1 MNSNTRVENDPTYFD
16 DPGPNDVE
24 EGELPEEG
32 EIMDDEED
40 ERVHTDNRES
50 SSSHRKS
57 TSSTRT
63 TEKVHSETTNNDS
76 SSKQSSSLN
85 VHESNTRKRHSSSP
99 GVESYPPKRAARE
112 PSPERFPPQL
122 PPRRRQPWTEAIL
135 CKFFREG
142 YCRDGD
148 NCAYSHDAAHSNRKP
163 ELCKFYQQGFCKKGL
178 ACTLLHG
185 EYPCK
190 AFHQGKCDRSPCKY
204 SHMPLNEYTQSIFD
218 QMVQDEA
225 LAAQIVIPQQPAR
238 RKVLLPRPAP
248 TAALPSTNPP
258 AVNPVPEEKPIV
270 ESFDPMEDP
279 DEKLLAEE
287 AEPYPTFPQTQS
299 THQNPNGFSFGA
311 MLEEMSNVKG
321 AVEPTNP
328 AGETWRAETV
338 TPEERISPG
347 NSKPELNTV
356 YRLIPIADTDTDYDI
371 DFLQKLSA
379 DRFKNDPRIQCFIQK
394 QFDRASTMFGQ
405 NMPPIPQSTQD
416 SSMTAVK
423 VEKSAAARDPRM
435 RPSSD
440 PRQRPSAATT
450 ITHSPVS
457 ESLSVVPQIIET
469 NFDVHAGIPL
479 PSQPVTAMD
488 EAHLKTLAEKQLQ
501 MIKGQSLQP
510 ESTQGGFGFP
520 DTRYSDNRNYRSP
533 PEHYNYERRDYP
545 SGPRY
550 DRGFDRG
557 YNDSGS
563 YESDYRSNRSNSRGA
578 ARGRGYYEGDRR
590 DYHSKQND
598 RFDRWD
604 SRGGADGYRRDRD
617 KPSRSRMRSRSRSPR
632 PSKSNEYQSPVAR
645 A

>member
-1 MNSNTRVENDPTYFD
+1 MFY
-16 DPGPNDVE
+16 
-24 EGELPEEG
+24 
-32 EIMDDEED
+32 
-40 ERVHTDNRES
+40 
-50 SSSHRKS
+50 
-57 TSSTRT
+57 
-63 TEKVHSETTNNDS
+63 
-76 SSKQSSSLN
+76 
-85 VHESNTRKRHSSSP
+85 RKRQSASP
-99 GVESYPPKRAARE
+99 GAESYPSKRAARE

-204 SHMPLNEYTQSIFD
+204 SHMPLNEYTQGIFD

-248 TAALPSTNPP
+248 AVPSANPP
-258 AVNPVPEEKPIV
+258 AVTPVPEEKPIA
-270 ESFDPMEDP
+270 EAFDPLEDP

-287 AEPYPTFPQTQS
+287 AESFPVFPPAQPTPQNQ
-299 THQNPNGFSFGA
+299 NGFSFGA
-311 MLEEMSNVKG
+311 MLEEMSNAKG
-321 AVEPTNP
+321 AVESSTP

-338 TPEERISPG
+338 TPEERVSPG
-347 NSKPELNTV
+347 NPKPELKNTV

-379 DRFKNDPRIQCFIQK
+379 DRFKNDPRIQSLIQK
-394 QFDRASTMFGQ
+394 QFDRASSMFGQ
-405 NMPPIPQSTQD
+405 NMPPMPQPAPD

-423 VEKSAAARDPRM
+423 VEKSAARDPRM

-450 ITHSPVS
+450 VTNSPGA
-457 ESLSVVPQIIET
+457 EALTVVPQIIET

-479 PSQPVTAMD
+479 PSQPVTAMNED
-488 EAHLKTLAEKQLQ
+488 DLKTLAEKQLQ
-501 MIKGQSLQP
+501 MINGQGLQP
-510 ESTQGGFGFP
+510 ESTQGGFGYS
-520 DTRYSDNRNYRSP
+520 DSRYTDNRNYRSP
-533 PEHYNYERRDYP
+533 PDNYNYERRDYS
-545 SGPRY
+545 SGPRHE
-550 DRGFDRG
+550 RGFERG
-557 YNDSGS
+557 YNDYGS
-563 YESDYRSNRSNSRGA
+563 YDNDYRNNRSSSRGTS
-578 ARGRGYYEGDRR
+578 RGRGYYETDRR
-590 DYHSKQND
+590 DYHSKQSD
-598 RFDRWD
+598 RFERWD
-604 SRGGADGYRRDRD
+604 SRGGADSYRRDRD

-632 PSKSNEYQSPVAR
+632 PSKSNEYQSPLAR